1 MKSLSDK
8 PIRSEEA
15 VELEV
20 RLKTEKKDVLGD
32 QFAGNEQ
39 EDHQDF
45 PAADLKHKPNLED
58 EKEKEREEESSELV
72 SSELD
77 IEDELFRQFE
87 YLLGD
92 SVLVVTETQ
101 QLNLL
106 GQTFRPI
113 FCGTVCEV
121 EIGHITLY
129 PVTIKLLNAPFHQS
143 PFPLSI
149 PFEKIAHFTPNFD
162 CGMRFPLV

>member
-20 RLKTEKKDVLGD
+20 RLKTEKKDLMGD

-39 EDHQDF
+39 VDHQDL
-45 PAADLKHKPNLED
+45 PAAEHKHKPDFEEEID
-58 EKEKEREEESSELV
+58 REEDSELESSEL
-72 SSELD
+72 E
-77 IEDELFRQFE
+77 IEDDLFRQFE

-92 SVLVVTETQ
+92 SVLIVTETQ

>member
-1 MKSLSDK
+1 MSDK
-8 PIRSEEA
+8 PIKSEEA

-20 RLKTEKKDVLGD
+20 RLKTEKKDVIGD
-32 QFAGNEQ
+32 RFAGNEL
-39 EDHQDF
+39 EDKHHKDNKNE
-45 PAADLKHKPNLED
+45 DILVTDHKPDVED
-58 EKEKEREEESSELV
+58 QENIDREEESSE
-72 SSELD
+72 
-77 IEDELFRQFE
+77 IEIDDDLFRQFE
-87 YLLGD
+87 YLIGD

-121 EIGHITLY
+121 ETGHITLY

-162 CGMRFPLV
+162 CNMRFPLV